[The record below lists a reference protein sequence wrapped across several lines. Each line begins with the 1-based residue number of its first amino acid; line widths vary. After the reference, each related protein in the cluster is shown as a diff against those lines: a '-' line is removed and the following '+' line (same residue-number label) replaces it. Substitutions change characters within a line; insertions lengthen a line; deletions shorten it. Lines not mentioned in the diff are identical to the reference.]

1 MSVSA
6 ARIRN
11 PGIFVWAAALSGA
24 AASGVLAAYQTE
36 LGVAAAVALIAV
48 PMSILYPKLVVHVLL
63 VATFANTLTL
73 GGVTVGRLVA
83 PLALLAL
90 VTSVARSP
98 VDTRWSRGTLVSV
111 FCYATI
117 AVSSLL
123 WTQSTPGTVEEAGAL
138 ALSLLYAG
146 AFAVLLRE
154 PRDLRALLWVFAV
167 CSIFLS
173 LLWISRYLSG
183 VDRRFNDAGDPN
195 FFAALQVVSLP
206 LVMVLA
212 AGAKTRLGRVALYL
226 GVGVIAASV
235 VSTLSRGGLLTL
247 LVATLLITLLPT
259 RQLFRSRAQKR
270 NVFIA
275 AIVGLSLLLTFAWED
290 VAHRFEVGFSQ
301 EHVAGGRGDLWLAAW
316 HAYEDHPVTGIG
328 YGAFSDQ
335 SFQWLR
341 QTPGVNL
348 EEHLRFLNSGEYVHN
363 AFLGSLAELGPLGLA
378 SFLAVLLF
386 AARALR
392 ATGRRGREEG
402 RPRPD
407 SRIEEGRPRPD
418 SPIDGGNELV
428 TAVANAAFVSLL
440 AFCVS
445 SIFLST
451 ETSRSLWLLVGLS
464 VALPSIQQRGLL
476 ESQHRGE
483 MGRRTRP

>member
-6 ARIRN
+6 ARIRA
-11 PGIFVWAAALSGA
+11 PSIFVWTTALAGA

-36 LGVAAAVALIAV
+36 LGVAAAVALVAV
-48 PMSILYPKLVVHVLL
+48 PMSVLYPKLVVHVLL

-90 VTSVARSP
+90 VTSIARSP
-98 VDTRWSRGTLVSV
+98 VSLRWSRGTLVSV

-117 AVSSLL
+117 AVASLV
-123 WTQSTPGTVEEAGAL
+123 WTKSTPGTMEEVGAL
-138 ALSLLYAG
+138 ALSLLYAA

-154 PRDLRALLWVFAV
+154 PRDLRALLWVVAT
-167 CSIFLS
+167 CSVVLA

-212 AGAKTRLGRVALYL
+212 ARAKTRLRRVALYL
-226 GVGVIAASV
+226 GVALIAASV

-247 LVATLLITLLPT
+247 LVAALLITLLPT

-270 NVFIA
+270 NVFVA
-275 AIVGLSLLLTFAWED
+275 ALVGLCLLLTFAWED
-290 VAHRFEVGFSQ
+290 VAHRFEVGFNQ
-301 EHVAGGRGDLWLAAW
+301 EHIAGGRGDLWLAAW
-316 HAYEDHPVTGIG
+316 HAYEDHPVGGIG
-328 YGAFSDQ
+328 YGAFQDQ

-341 QTPGVNL
+341 QTPGVDL
-348 EEHLRFLNSGEYVHN
+348 EAHLRFLDSGEYVHN
-363 AFLGSLAELGPLGLA
+363 AFLGSLTELGPAGLA
-378 SFLAVLLF
+378 AFLGVLFF
-386 AARALR
+386 AARSLR
-392 ATGRRGREEG
+392 GTGRRGRESG
-402 RPRPD
+402 D
-407 SRIEEGRPRPD
+407 D
-418 SPIDGGNELV
+418 LV
-428 TAVANAAFVSLL
+428 TAVANALFVSLL

-445 SIFLST
+445 SIFLSS
-451 ETSRSLWLLVGLS
+451 ETSRSLWLLIGLS
-464 VALPSIQQRGLL
+464 IALPSIQERGLL
-476 ESQHRGE
+476 ESQRHGD

>member
-6 ARIRN
+6 PRLRA
-11 PGIFVWAAALSGA
+11 PAVLVWATAFAGA

-36 LGVAAAVALIAV
+36 LGVAAAVALVAV
-48 PMSILYPKLVVHVLL
+48 PMSVLYPKLVIHVLL

-83 PLALLAL
+83 PLAVLAL
-90 VTSVARSP
+90 VTSIARSP
-98 VDTRWSRGTLVSV
+98 VKTRWSRGTLVSV

-117 AVSSLL
+117 AVASLV
-123 WTQSTPGTVEEAGAL
+123 WTQSSPGTVEEVSAL
-138 ALSLLYAG
+138 ALSLLYAL

-154 PRDLRALLWVFAV
+154 PRDLHALLWVVTA
-167 CSIFLS
+167 CSVFLA
-173 LLWISRYLSG
+173 LLWIGRYLSG

-212 AGAKTRLGRVALYL
+212 ARAKTRLRRVGLYGGVAL
-226 GVGVIAASV
+226 IAGSV

-270 NVFIA
+270 NVFVA
-275 AIVGLSLLLTFAWED
+275 AMVGLSLLLTFAWED
-290 VAHRFEVGFSQ
+290 VAHRFEVGFNQ

-328 YGAFSDQ
+328 YGAFQDQ

-348 EEHLRFLNSGEYVHN
+348 EEHLRFLDSGEYVHN

-378 SFLAVLLF
+378 AFLGVLF
-386 AARALR
+386 YAARSLR
-392 ATGRRGREEG
+392 AAGRRGREQG
-402 RPRPD
+402 D
-407 SRIEEGRPRPD
+407 D
-418 SPIDGGNELV
+418 LV
-428 TAVANAAFVSLL
+428 TSVANALFVSLL

-451 ETSRSLWLLVGLS
+451 ETARSLWLLVGLS
-464 VALPSIQQRGLL
+464 IALPSIQQRGLL
-476 ESQHRGE
+476 ESRDRGD

>member
-6 ARIRN
+6 ARIQN
-11 PGIFVWAAALSGA
+11 PRPFVWAVALAGA

-48 PMSILYPKLVVHVLL
+48 PASVLYPKLVVHVLL

-83 PLALLAL
+83 PLALLAI
-90 VTSVARSP
+90 VTSIARSP
-98 VDTRWSRGTLVSV
+98 VRTRWTRATLISV
-111 FCYATI
+111 GAYATI

-123 WTQSTPGTVEEAGAL
+123 WTQSAPGTVEEVGAL
-138 ALSLLYAG
+138 ALSLLYAL

-154 PRDLRALLWVFAV
+154 PRDLNALLWVVAA
-167 CSIFLS
+167 CSVFLA

-183 VDRRFNDAGDPN
+183 VDRRFNEAGDPN

-212 AGAKTRLGRVALYL
+212 ARAKTRLRRFSLYAGVA
-226 GVGVIAASV
+226 VIAASV

-259 RQLFRSRAQKR
+259 RELFRSRAQKR
-270 NVFIA
+270 NVFVA
-275 AIVGLSLLLTFAWED
+275 AMIGLCILLSFAWGD
-290 VAHRFEVGFSQ
+290 VAHRFEVGFNQ

-316 HAYEDHPVTGIG
+316 HAYEDHPVGGIG
-328 YGAFSDQ
+328 YGAFHDQ

-341 QTPGVNL
+341 RTPGVNL
-348 EEHLRFLNSGEYVHN
+348 EEHLRFVGSGEYVHN
-363 AFLGSLAELGPLGLA
+363 AYLGSLAELGPLGLA
-378 SFLAVLLF
+378 AFLGILVA
-386 AARALR
+386 AARSLR
-392 ATGRRGREEG
+392 ATGARAREQEG
-402 RPRPD
+402 D
-407 SRIEEGRPRPD
+407 
-418 SPIDGGNELV
+418 LV
-428 TAVANAAFVSLL
+428 ASVANALFVSLI

-445 SIFLST
+445 SVFLST
-451 ETSRSLWLLVGLS
+451 ETSRSLWLLIGLS
-464 VALPSIQQRGLL
+464 VALPSIHERAML
-476 ESQHRGE
+476 ESPGHGD

>member
-11 PGIFVWAAALSGA
+11 PNALVWAVALAGA
-24 AASGVLAAYQTE
+24 AASGLLAAYRTE

-48 PMSILYPKLVVHVLL
+48 PASVLYPKLVVHVLL

-83 PLALLAL
+83 PLALLAI
-90 VTSVARSP
+90 VTSIARSP
-98 VDTRWSRGTLVSV
+98 VRTRWSRGTLFSV
-111 FCYATI
+111 FAYATI
-117 AVSSLL
+117 AVASLV
-123 WTQSTPGTVEEAGAL
+123 WTQSTPGTVEEVGAL
-138 ALSLLYAG
+138 VLSLLYAL

-154 PRDLRALLWVFAV
+154 PRDLHALLWVVAT

-212 AGAKTRLGRVALYL
+212 SRAKTRLRRTLLYGGVAL
-226 GVGVIAASV
+226 IAASV

-247 LVATLLITLLPT
+247 LVATILITLLPT
-259 RQLFRSRAQKR
+259 RELFRSRAQKIR
-270 NVFIA
+270 VFVA
-275 AIVGLSLLLTFAWED
+275 AMIGLCLLLGFAWED
-290 VAHRFEVGFSQ
+290 VAHRFEVGFQQ
-301 EHVAGGRGDLWLAAW
+301 ENVAGGRGDLWLAAW
-316 HAYEDHPVTGIG
+316 HAYEDHPVGGIG
-328 YGAFSDQ
+328 YGAFADE

-363 AFLGSLAELGPLGLA
+363 AFLGSLTELGPLGLA
-378 SFLAVLLF
+378 AFLGVLF
-386 AARALR
+386 YAARSLR
-392 ATGRRGREEG
+392 ATGRRARAAG
-402 RPRPD
+402 D
-407 SRIEEGRPRPD
+407 DLIASC
-418 SPIDGGNELV
+418 
-428 TAVANAAFVSLL
+428 ANALFVSLL

-445 SIFLST
+445 SVFLST
-451 ETSRSLWLLVGLS
+451 ETSRSLWLLIGLS
-464 VALPSIQQRGLL
+464 IALPSIHEHAML
-476 ESQHRGE
+476 ESGRHGV
-483 MGRRTRP
+483 MGRRTRA